1 MLCKIYT
8 YCVNFYTDC
17 VNSRCFV
24 ANLSLFQFT
33 RFCVKS
39 WPQIFRSG
47 KSFDKYHVWQ
57 CIKWI
62 SRFAKSGRHCRHFSQ
77 RAWSALWHQ
86 MILGSSF
93 SCIFGLRKFCPL
105 RLLDQDKQTWPFR
118 LFSYIFPVF
127 FVIIVH
133 NSSGLIL
140 RAVPI
145 CGPNQA
151 SGIQR
156 QLIKVKGG
164 RVTRRFAPAYLSLTS
179 FTTDS
184 F

>member
-1 MLCKIYT
+1 
-8 YCVNFYTDC
+8 
-17 VNSRCFV
+17 
-24 ANLSLFQFT
+24 
-33 RFCVKS
+33 
-39 WPQIFRSG
+39 
-47 KSFDKYHVWQ
+47 
-57 CIKWI
+57 
-62 SRFAKSGRHCRHFSQ
+62 
-77 RAWSALWHQ
+77 

-105 RLLDQDKQTWPFR
+105 RLLDQDKQTSPFR

-156 QLIKVKGG
+156 QLIKVKGS
-164 RVTRRFAPAYLSLTS
+164 RVTRGFASTYFSPAPAPQQTFLELFLSIKLLS
-179 FTTDS
+179 ATDREPRILLLYALMKHLLRTIILHKS
-184 F
+184 EYWSTRGRQYMLINCMDSLSID